1 MADGLRCRLAA
12 LRRTAQ
18 AATAAFVVPAGAGM
32 GPAHAQTQ
40 MQLNQE
46 AGTDLQKADRQLNDV
61 YKKLLAVT
69 SADWKA
75 KLTAAQLSWITF
87 RDRECETI
95 ATVGGSIHGMM
106 VANCQTRLTLHR
118 VGELERLLK
127 CQEGDLS
134 CPPPSK

>member
-1 MADGLRCRLAA
+1 M
-12 LRRTAQ
+12 T
-18 AATAAFVVPAGAGM
+18 AFVVLAGAACM
-32 GPAHAQTQ
+32 GPAQAQSQ

-46 AGTDLQKADRQLNDV
+46 AGAEFQKADRQLNDV
-61 YKKLLAVT
+61 YKKLLAAT

-75 KLTAAQLSWITF
+75 KLTAAQLAWITF
-87 RDRECETI
+87 RNRECEFETI

-127 CQEGDLS
+127 CEEGDLS
-134 CPPPSK
+134 CPPLSK

>member
-1 MADGLRCRLAA
+1 M
-12 LRRTAQ
+12 
-18 AATAAFVVPAGAGM
+18 AAFVVLAGACM
-32 GPAHAQTQ
+32 GSAHAQSQ

-61 YKKLLAVT
+61 YKNLLAVT

-75 KLTAAQLSWITF
+75 RLTAAQLSWITF
-87 RDRECETI
+87 RDRECEFETI

-118 VGELERLLK
+118 VGELERVLK

>member
-1 MADGLRCRLAA
+1 MS
-12 LRRTAQ
+12 
-18 AATAAFVVPAGAGM
+18 AFVVLAGACM
-32 GPAHAQTQ
+32 GSAYAQSQ

-61 YKKLLAVT
+61 YKQLLAVT

-75 KLTAAQLSWITF
+75 KLTAAQLAWITF
-87 RDRECETI
+87 RDRECEFETI

-118 VGELERLLK
+118 VAELERLLK

>member
-1 MADGLRCRLAA
+1 M
-12 LRRTAQ
+12 
-18 AATAAFVVPAGAGM
+18 AAFLILAGACM
-32 GPAHAQTQ
+32 GPAHAQSQ

-75 KLTAAQLSWITF
+75 KLTQAQLAWITF
-87 RDRECETI
+87 RDRECEFETI

-106 VANCQTRLTLHR
+106 VANCQTRLTLQR

-134 CPPPSK
+134 CPPLSK

>member
-1 MADGLRCRLAA
+1 M
-12 LRRTAQ
+12 
-18 AATAAFVVPAGAGM
+18 AAFVVLAGACM
-32 GPAHAQTQ
+32 DPAQAQSQ

-61 YKKLLAVT
+61 YKKLLAAT
-69 SADWKA
+69 SADWKS
-75 KLTAAQLSWITF
+75 KLTQAQLAWISF
-87 RDRECETI
+87 RDRACEFETI

-134 CPPPSK
+134 CPPLSK